1 MVTMASMASMHQ
13 RRCECEWSRRMHPTA
28 DGCATCE
35 SVTAPEPDS
44 AEVAAD
50 AECGNQHPESESP
63 TWHRHVVKIMS
74 GHRTSDIRHP
84 AADN

>member
-1 MVTMASMASMHQ
+1 MVTMASMASMDQ

-50 AECGNQHPESESP
+50 E
-63 TWHRHVVKIMS
+63 
-74 GHRTSDIRHP
+74 D
-84 AADN
+84 AATNTPRARAPLGIDML